1 MSTSLDLEKTA
12 KLARICIAPEQVAV
26 TQSALEK
33 IIKFEERMNAVDTSQ
48 TVALAHPFD
57 LTQPLRPDV
66 CTENELQLSDL
77 ELIAPEFIKGLFV
90 VPPVI
95 E

>member
-1 MSTSLDLEKTA
+1 MSASLDLEKTA
-12 KLARICIAPEQVAV
+12 KLARICIAPEQVAA

-48 TVALAHPFD
+48 TAALAHPFD

-66 CTENELQLSDL
+66 CTENDMQLSDL
-77 ELIAPEFIKGLFV
+77 ERIAPQFKDHLFV